1 MVLNPALGTV
11 YNKHPQESKENRG
24 ESILCNGVE
33 GICDTAIV
41 MSPQVTYSNKRE
53 KAVESH
59 DCPRPEG
66 TLSMGKE
73 RERGKESSSLNY
85 FLCLFRSKPTSVA
98 PLKIKNLFHKSISF
112 RNV

>member
-73 RERGKESSSLNY
+73 RDKRKREFFVKLFSL
-85 FLCLFRSKPTSVA
+85 LV
-98 PLKIKNLFHKSISF
+98 
-112 RNV
+112 